1 MKKDAKFEKK
11 GAADLRRALELHHAG
26 GLAEA
31 EALYRRVL
39 VQAPRHGEA
48 LHYLGLLKAQMGDFE
63 SALELAGAAVKA
75 DPQSAQAHLGLGHL
89 RAATGQP
96 EAALQ
101 SYDQALAL
109 KPDYPEAL
117 YSRGNA
123 LQGLKR
129 HEEAVASYDRL
140 LALSP
145 DVPEVL
151 TNRGN
156 ALHDLKRY
164 EEALASYDRALVRLP
179 EMAML
184 HNNRGNTL
192 REMKRYEEALAS
204 LDRALA
210 IEPGYV
216 EALVNRGNVLQDL
229 GRYEEALACLDH
241 ALAIE
246 PDNVPALNNRG
257 NVLRDLQRHG
267 EAAKTVARLL
277 ELAPD
282 WDYAIG
288 LLFQSQ
294 RYSCDWSQ
302 YAQNAGRVI
311 RGVRESKKT
320 DMPFSF
326 LSVSQSAE
334 EQLQCAQLYSVDKY
348 PPSAVLPWTRRRS
361 QQDKIRMA
369 YLSSDFRDHPTAY
382 LMAGVFEKH
391 AREQF
396 EVIGISLM
404 PESNS
409 ATGRRIKAAFD
420 KFVDVSR
427 MRDRDVAATLRE
439 MGVDIAVDL
448 MGFTG
453 NCRAGIFAQRCAP
466 VQVNYLGFPATM
478 GAGYM
483 DYIIADR
490 FVIPEETRHCYTEKV
505 VYLPDCFQANDDKRA
520 ISAAMPTRADVGLPQ
535 SGFVFCCFNNSYKI
549 NPDFFDIWMRLLQ
562 KFDGSVLWLVADSDS
577 VKNNLRAAAADR
589 GISPQR
595 LIFAPRIS
603 YPDHLARFRLAD
615 LFLDSL
621 PFNAGTTAS
630 DALWAG
636 VPVITCAGEAFA
648 SRMAGSLLNAI
659 GLPELI
665 THGLDQYE
673 ALALHLAG
681 NPTLLSGIKAKLA
694 RNRDIHPLFD
704 TDRFRRHLEAAY
716 LTMWERSRRGE
727 PPESFGVPPA

>member
-1 MKKDAKFEKK
+1 MNSQSPPA
-11 GAADLRRALELHHAG
+11 AADLRRALELHHAG

-39 VQAPRHGEA
+39 AQAPKHGEA

-89 RAATGQP
+89 RAAVGQP

-164 EEALASYDRALVRLP
+164 EEAVASYDRALARLP
-179 EMAML
+179 GVAML

-192 REMKRYEEALAS
+192 REMKRFAEALAS

-210 IEPGYV
+210 LEPGYV
-216 EALVNRGNVLQDL
+216 EALINRGNVLQDL
-229 GRYEEALACLDH
+229 GRFEEALACFDK

-246 PDNVPALNNRG
+246 PDHLPALNNRG
-257 NVLRDLQRHG
+257 NVLRDLQRHE

-288 LLFQSQ
+288 LVFQSQ

-302 YAQNAGRVI
+302 YQRNAERLVKA
-311 RGVRESKKT
+311 VRDGKKA
-320 DMPFSF
+320 DIPFAF
-326 LSVSQSAE
+326 LSVSQSAAD
-334 EQLQCAQLYSVDKY
+334 QLRCARTYTADKY
-348 PPSAVLPWTRRRS
+348 PASPAPLWTGQKYRHDR
-361 QQDKIRMA
+361 IRVA
-369 YLSSDFRDHPTAY
+369 YLSGDFHNHATAY
-382 LMAGVFEKH
+382 LMAGLFEKH
-391 AREQF
+391 DRRQF
-396 EVIGISLM
+396 EISAISFGPDAADEMRNRL
-404 PESNS
+404 
-409 ATGRRIKAAFD
+409 RVAFD
-420 KFVDVSR
+420 QFIDV
-427 MRDRDVAATLRE
+427 RDKNDREAALLLRE
-439 MGVDIAVDL
+439 MEVDIAVDL
-448 MGFTG
+448 KGFTMDS
-453 NCRAGIFAQRCAP
+453 RVGILAHRPAP
-466 VQVNYLGFPATM
+466 IQVNYLGYPGTM
-478 GAGYM
+478 GADYM

-490 FVIPEETRHCYTEKV
+490 HVIPPGHQAFYTEKI
-505 VYLPDCFQANDDKRA
+505 VYLPDSYQVNDSRRRISEHTSSRA
-520 ISAAMPTRADVGLPQ
+520 ESGLPE
-535 SGFVFCCFNNSYKI
+535 SGFVFCCFNNNYKI
-549 NPDFFDIWMRLLQ
+549 TPQIFDVWMRLLRRCER
-562 KFDGSVLWLVADSDS
+562 SVLWLLDDNAAAV
-577 VKNNLRAAAADR
+577 NNLRREAESR
-589 GISPQR
+589 GVAPQR
-595 LIFAPRIS
+595 LVFAPRV
-603 YPDHLARFRLAD
+603 PLAEHLARHRLAD
-615 LFLDSL
+615 LFLDTL
-621 PFNAGTTAS
+621 PYNAHTTAS

-636 VPVITCAGEAFA
+636 LPVLTCLGDAFA
-648 SRMAGSLLNAI
+648 GRVAASLLNAV
-659 GLPELI
+659 GLPELVVNS
-665 THGLDQYE
+665 LEQYE
-673 ALALHLAG
+673 NLAL
-681 NPTLLSGIKAKLA
+681 KLA
-694 RNRDIHPLFD
+694 TDGNLLTKIKSGLSRGRMAHPLFD

-716 LTMWERSRRGE
+716 VAMWQRSQRGE
-727 PPESFGVPPA
+727 TPESFAVTAAQQI